1 MSRKS
6 ELVVQAEVHTNE
18 MRAKYSGAIESSV
31 KSTKVY
37 SPDSV
42 FSVNPTVKDTEI
54 IVEDLDTVSALIK
67 HKGNGKTA
75 LLNFASYKHAGG
87 GFLNGSRA
95 QEEDLCHKSYL
106 YNVLSEF
113 TDTYYAW
120 NNKHKNKGLYLN
132 RALYSPSILFE
143 DKIYCDVITCASP
156 NRSIFKRYKT
166 VSEEENEEVLRSRLK
181 FILDIAK
188 ENEVNTLILGAIG
201 CGVFSQEPT
210 MVANIFQEYLDTE
223 YRCFYKVIF
232 AVPSGRGKKDNYVV
246 FKEIFG

>member
-1 MSRKS
+1 MSRKA
-6 ELVVQAEVHTNE
+6 ELAVQAEKHTNE

-31 KSTKVY
+31 KNTKIY

-42 FSVNPTVKDTEI
+42 FNVTSTIKGTEI
-54 IVEDLDTVSALIK
+54 IVEDLDTVSALNK

-75 LLNFASYKHAGG
+75 LLNFASYKNAGG

-106 YNVLSEF
+106 YNVLSKF

-120 NNKHKNKGLYLN
+120 NNEHKNKGLYLN

-143 DKIYCDVITCASP
+143 DKTYCDVITCASP

-181 FILDIAK
+181 FILDIAR
-188 ENEVNTLILGAIG
+188 ENEVSTLILGAIG
-201 CGVFSQEPT
+201 CGVFSQEPA

-223 YRCFYKVIF
+223 YRCFDKVIF
-232 AVPSGRGKKDNYVV
+232 AVPQSKGSNNFKV

>member
-18 MRAKYSGAIESSV
+18 MRAKYFGAIESSV
-31 KSTKVY
+31 RNTKVY

-42 FSVNPTVKDTEI
+42 FNVTSTVKDTEI
-54 IVEDLDTVSALIK
+54 IVEDLDTVSALEK
-67 HKGNGKTA
+67 YRGKEKIA

-87 GFLNGSRA
+87 GFLVGSRA
-95 QEEDLCHKSYL
+95 QEESICHVSFL

-120 NNKHKNKGLYLN
+120 NNEHKNKGLYLN

-143 DKIYCDVITCASP
+143 DKYYCDVITCASP

-181 FILDIAK
+181 FILDIAR

-201 CGVFSQEPT
+201 CGVFAQEPT

-223 YRCFYKVIF
+223 YRCFDKVIF
-232 AVPSGRGKKDNYVV
+232 AVPQSKGNNNFKV